1 MNIQQVKIET
11 ESRLSTTM
19 KTPDNGSN
27 KACSRRDF
35 LGTTLAASM
44 AIAASRAATASAPET
59 AGAAVAPTGHQ
70 RPLPFNP
77 RTAAAMPMRNLGKTG
92 FRVGIFSLGCQAAIE
107 IKGNEKLSV
116 EIMNR
121 ALDLGVNYF
130 DTSNVYGDGASEE
143 HVGLVVRDRRG
154 EVFLASKTGKRDYDG
169 AMAHLDTSFKRMHTD
184 HLDLWQIHNLQ
195 KMADVDRL
203 LAPDGALKALQ
214 KAKSE
219 GLVRF
224 IGVTGHFEPKVLR
237 EMIQRAELD
246 CILMAVNAA
255 DRHYLSFIDHLL
267 PTALEKQMGIIGM
280 KVATRGRMLS
290 TWKPDPLEQQPERMR
305 TTKPGTITMA
315 ESLAYNFSL
324 PVSTNIVGVDS
335 VAQLEEDL
343 KCAANFVPLSREQ
356 MQALEERTLPIVR
369 QGLYF
374 RRWDLGA

>member
-1 MNIQQVKIET
+1 
-11 ESRLSTTM
+11 M
-19 KTPDNGSN
+19 KTPNKVSN
-27 KACSRRDF
+27 TTWSRRDF
-35 LGTTLAASM
+35 LGTSFAASM
-44 AIAASRAATASAPET
+44 AIAASRAATARAQEPT
-59 AGAAVAPTGHQ
+59 GAVAPTGNQ

-107 IKGNEKLSV
+107 IKGNGKLSV

-130 DTSNVYGDGASEE
+130 DTSNVYGGGVSEE
-143 HVGLVVRDRRG
+143 HVGLVVRDRRS

-169 AMAHLDTSFKRMHTD
+169 AIKHLETSFKRMHTD

-203 LAPDGALKALQ
+203 LAPDGALKAFQ
-214 KAKSE
+214 KAKAE

-224 IGVTGHFEPKVLR
+224 IGVTGHFEPNVLR
-237 EMIQRAELD
+237 EIIQRAELD
-246 CILMAVNAA
+246 CILLAVNAA
-255 DRHYLSFIDHLL
+255 DRHYLSFLEHLL

-290 TWKPDPLEQQPERMR
+290 TWKPEPLEQQPERMR
-305 TTKPGTITMA
+305 TAKPGTLTMA

-324 PVSTNIVGVDS
+324 PVATNIVGVDN
-335 VAQLEEDL
+335 VAQLEEDVQ
-343 KCAANFVPLSREQ
+343 CAANFVPLSLDQVRD
-356 MQALEERTLPIVR
+356 LEERTLPIVR

>member
-1 MNIQQVKIET
+1 
-11 ESRLSTTM
+11 M
-19 KTPDNGSN
+19 KTSTPDLN
-27 KACSRRDF
+27 KTWSRRDF

-44 AIAASRAATASAPET
+44 AIAASRAATASAQEA
-59 AGAAVAPTGHQ
+59 AGAAVAPRGSQ

-107 IKGNEKLSV
+107 IKGNEKVSV
-116 EIMNR
+116 EIMSR

-130 DTSNVYGDGASEE
+130 DTSHVYGDGVSEE
-143 HVGLVVRDRRG
+143 HVGLVVRDRRS
-154 EVFLASKTGKRDYDG
+154 EVFLASKTGNRNYDG
-169 AMAHLDTSFKRMHTD
+169 AMADLDTSFKRMHTD

-203 LAPDGALKALQ
+203 LAPDGALKAFQ

-224 IGVTGHFEPKVLR
+224 IGVTGHFDPNVLR
-237 EMIQRAELD
+237 EMIQRTELD
-246 CILMAVNAA
+246 CILMAMNAA
-255 DRHYLSFIDHLL
+255 DRHYLSFIEHLL
-267 PTALEKQMGIIGM
+267 PTALEMQMGIIGM

-290 TWKPDPLEQQPERMR
+290 TWKPEPLEQQPERMR
-305 TTKPGTITMA
+305 TAKPGTITMA

-324 PVSTNIVGVDS
+324 PAATNIVGVDS
-335 VAQLEEDL
+335 VAQLEENM
-343 KCAANFVPLSREQ
+343 KCAANFVPLSLEQ
-356 MQALEERTLPIVR
+356 MRALEERTLPIVR

>member
-1 MNIQQVKIET
+1 
-11 ESRLSTTM
+11 M
-19 KTPDNGSN
+19 KNPVTSSINSW
-27 KACSRRDF
+27 SRRDF
-35 LGTTLAASM
+35 LGTTFAASM
-44 AIAASRAATASAPET
+44 AIAANRAATASAQET
-59 AGAAVAPTGHQ
+59 AGTAAAPTSKQ

-130 DTSNVYGDGASEE
+130 DTSNVYGEGVSEE
-143 HVGLVVRDRRG
+143 HVGLVVRDRRR

-169 AMAHLDTSFKRMHTD
+169 AMTHLDTSFKRMHTD

-203 LAPDGALKALQ
+203 LAPDGALKAFQ
-214 KAKSE
+214 KAKAE

-224 IGVTGHFEPKVLR
+224 IGVTGHFEPNVLR

-246 CILMAVNAA
+246 CILLAVNAA

-324 PVSTNIVGVDS
+324 PVATNIVGVDN
-335 VAQLEEDL
+335 VQQLEEDL
-343 KCAANFVPLSREQ
+343 KCAANFVPLSVEQ
-356 MQALEERTLPIVR
+356 MRALEERTLPIVR

-374 RRWDLGA
+374 RRWELGA

>member
-1 MNIQQVKIET
+1 
-11 ESRLSTTM
+11 M
-19 KTPDNGSN
+19 KNPDPNLNASL
-27 KACSRRDF
+27 SRREF
-35 LGTTLAASM
+35 LGKTLAATM
-44 AIAASRAATASAPET
+44 AITAATAATSSAQEP
-59 AGAAVAPTGHQ
+59 AAAANAAAKGNT

-77 RTAAAMPMRNLGKTG
+77 RTAAAMPMRNLGRTG

-116 EIMNR
+116 DIMNR

-130 DTSNVYGDGASEE
+130 DTSNAYGNGASEE
-143 HVGLVVRDRRG
+143 HVGLVVRDRRR
-154 EVFLASKTGKRDYDG
+154 EVFLASKTTKRDYDG
-169 AMAHLDTSFKRMHTD
+169 AMQHLDLSFKRMHTD

-195 KMADVDRL
+195 KMSDVEQM
-203 LAPDGALKALQ
+203 LAPNGALRAFQ

-219 GLVRF
+219 GLTRF
-224 IGVTGHFEPKVLR
+224 IGVTGHFEPNVLR

-305 TTKPGTITMA
+305 TSLPGTLTIA

-324 PVSTNIVGVDS
+324 PVSTNIVGVDN
-335 VAQLEEDL
+335 VAQLEEDV
-343 KCAANFVPLSREQ
+343 KYAADFVPLSVDQ
-356 MQALEERTLPIVR
+356 MLALEERTLPIVR

-374 RRWDLGA
+374 RRWELGA

>member
-1 MNIQQVKIET
+1 
-11 ESRLSTTM
+11 
-19 KTPDNGSN
+19 
-27 KACSRRDF
+27 
-35 LGTTLAASM
+35 M
-44 AIAASRAATASAPET
+44 AIAASPTTTSRAKET
-59 AGAAVAPTGHQ
+59 AGTTAAPKGKPP
-70 RPLPFNP
+70 PLPFNP

-130 DTSNVYGDGASEE
+130 DTSNVYGEGASEE
-143 HVGLVVRDRRG
+143 HVGLVVRDRRR

-169 AMAHLDTSFKRMHTD
+169 AMVHLETSFKRMHTD

-195 KMADVDRL
+195 KMAEVARL
-203 LAPDGALKALQ
+203 LAPDGALKAFQ

-224 IGVTGHFEPKVLR
+224 IGVTGHFDPEVLR
-237 EMIQRAELD
+237 EMIKRAELD

-267 PTALEKQMGIIGM
+267 PVALEKQMGIIGM

-305 TTKPGTITMA
+305 TAKPGTITMA

-324 PVSTNIVGVDS
+324 PVSTNIVGVDN
-335 VAQLEEDL
+335 VAQIEENV
-343 KCAANFVPLSREQ
+343 KCAANFVPMSLEQ
-356 MQALEERTLPIVR
+356 MRTLEERTLPIVR
-369 QGLYF
+369 QALYF

>member
-1 MNIQQVKIET
+1 MNTPAHI
-11 ESRLSTTM
+11 ST
-19 KTPDNGSN
+19 KTW
-27 KACSRRDF
+27 SRREF

-44 AIAASRAATASAPET
+44 AIAASRAATASAQEP
-59 AGAAVAPTGHQ
+59 AGAPTGNQ

-130 DTSNVYGDGASEE
+130 DTSNVYGEGASEE
-143 HVGLVVRDRRG
+143 HVGLVVRDRRR

-169 AMAHLDTSFKRMHTD
+169 AMEHLDTSFKRMQTD

-203 LAPDGALKALQ
+203 LAPDGALKAFQ

-224 IGVTGHFEPKVLR
+224 IGVTGHFEPNVLR

-246 CILMAVNAA
+246 CILLAVNAA
-255 DRHYLSFIDHLL
+255 DRHYLSFIEHLL
-267 PTALEKQMGIIGM
+267 PTALEKRMGIIGM

-324 PVSTNIVGVDS
+324 PVSTNIVGVDN

-343 KCAANFVPLSREQ
+343 KCAANFVPLSLEQ
-356 MQALEERTLPIVR
+356 MRALEERTLPIVR